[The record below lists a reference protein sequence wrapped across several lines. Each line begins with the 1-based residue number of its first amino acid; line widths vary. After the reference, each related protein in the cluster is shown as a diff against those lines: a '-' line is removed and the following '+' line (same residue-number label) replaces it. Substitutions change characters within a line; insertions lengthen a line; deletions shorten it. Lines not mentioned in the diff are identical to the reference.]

1 MALGQNYSN
10 YEGSRDNNRP
20 TVYGYQFVNDD
31 DSAVDRTAIGFHM
44 WAGTIKISIAPRVKD
59 TANDRMVTNYEAG
72 DYIWLTTSKAK
83 IFADVI
89 KKFLN
94 NINEKDNP
102 YNGWAV
108 YTKQGMIGIF
118 SGDSVGAS
126 SPCIILK
133 KVNASNGAV
142 DSEYAYQIKT
152 SYEAISDF
160 DEKNPSDFVRHE
172 DYPYIELEMIIDQ
185 LDDYARFAS
194 KAIAF
199 HTVDALSST
208 LNMFHE
214 NMTRIGQNMGVQ
226 MVLPRGQ
233 SSQVPSKSYFD
244 RPKQTGTTSDITR
257 KSSTI
262 EDILNA

>member
-20 TVYGYQFVNDD
+20 TVYGYQFTNDD
-31 DSAVDRTAIGFHM
+31 DSAVDRTAISFHM

-59 TANDRMVTNYEAG
+59 MANDRMVTNYEAG
-72 DYIWLTTSKAK
+72 GSIWLTPSRAK

-89 KKFLN
+89 KNFLA

-118 SGDSVGAS
+118 TGDSVGAS
-126 SPCIILK
+126 SPCIVLK
-133 KVNASNGAV
+133 KVNAETGAV

-160 DEKNPSDFVRHE
+160 DEKNPSGFVRHE
-172 DYPYIELEMIIDQ
+172 NYPYMELEMIIDQ
-185 LDDYARFAS
+185 LNDYARFAS
-194 KAIAF
+194 KAVAF
-199 HTVDALSST
+199 HTVDALSGT

-226 MVLPRGQ
+226 MILPRGQ
-233 SSQVPSKSYFD
+233 TSQVSSKSYFD
-244 RPKQTGTTSDITR
+244 RPKQTGVSSDINR
-257 KSSTI
+257 KASTI

>member
-1 MALGQNYSN
+1 MALGQNFSN
-10 YEGSRDNNRP
+10 YDGSKDHNRP
-20 TVYGYQFVNDD
+20 TVYGYQFINDD
-31 DSAVDRTAIGFHM
+31 ESAVDRTAIVFQM

-72 DYIWLTTSKAK
+72 GSIWLTPPKAK

-89 KKFLN
+89 KKFIA
-94 NINEKDNP
+94 NINENDNP

-118 SGDSVGAS
+118 TGESVGAS
-126 SPCIILK
+126 SPCIVLK
-133 KVNASNGAV
+133 KVNAENGAV

-160 DEKNPSDFVRHE
+160 NEHDPSSFMRHE
-172 DYPYIELEMIIDQ
+172 DYPFIELDMIIDQ

-199 HTVDALSST
+199 HTMDAMSNT

-214 NMTRIGQNMGVQ
+214 NMARIGQNMGVQ
-226 MVLPRGQ
+226 MIMPRGQ
-233 SSQVPSKSYFD
+233 TQATSKSYFD
-244 RPKQTGTTSDITR
+244 RPRQTGTSSNITR